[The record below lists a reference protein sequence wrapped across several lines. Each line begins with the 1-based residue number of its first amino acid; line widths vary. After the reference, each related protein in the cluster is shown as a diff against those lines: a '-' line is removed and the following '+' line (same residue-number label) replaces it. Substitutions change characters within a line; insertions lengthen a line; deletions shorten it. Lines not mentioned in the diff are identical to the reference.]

1 MDGHDQFIGSVS
13 QFWYPVGVQNLEG
26 SQPIGESGQ
35 LRSGFFFC
43 RRHKLCDF
51 DSCFGWMLNN
61 ENIMMQQADEPR
73 ARELFADSEW
83 SPGMWFS
90 SKFLVEQNTIP
101 SGKLT

>member
-1 MDGHDQFIGSVS
+1 
-13 QFWYPVGVQNLEG
+13 
-26 SQPIGESGQ
+26 
-35 LRSGFFFC
+35 
-43 RRHKLCDF
+43 
-51 DSCFGWMLNN
+51 MLNN